1 MPMPEDVMFTLEINS
16 IPVAV
21 TKGSESEARAAF
33 SANEFRRGLQSRLC
47 EGVPLWDGRDPLLV
61 RAATAAEI
69 RAFVEYAEKMGF
81 EDEEEGEIVLY
92 LRPIDAPEEF
102 DETQDG

>member
-1 MPMPEDVMFTLEINS
+1 M
-16 IPVAV
+16 
-21 TKGSESEARAAF
+21 
-33 SANEFRRGLQSRLC
+33 
-47 EGVPLWDGRDPLLV
+47 PLLV